1 MIFSAVFSDRT
12 NIFLKI
18 RLVDAFHFGIM
29 ILRKINF
36 DMILY
41 SVIKS
46 MKTFVTCNDQR
57 VAAPMKYYLL
67 WYFYILFPQGQVW
80 PWTMHL
86 CNITRMIKFIKTKL
100 KKSDD
105 QTSVD
110 KYRLTA
116 NIIEY
121 HNKSKLFF
129 LRIIIPKF
137 MKKRQLFHVKHVCKN
152 VKINM
157 FKWT

>member
-1 MIFSAVFSDRT
+1 MI
-12 NIFLKI
+12 
-18 RLVDAFHFGIM
+18 
-29 ILRKINF
+29 
-36 DMILY
+36 
-41 SVIKS
+41 
-46 MKTFVTCNDQR
+46 TF
-57 VAAPMKYYLL
+57 M
-67 WYFYILFPQGQVW
+67 
-80 PWTMHL
+80 
-86 CNITRMIKFIKTKL
+86 KTKL